1 MNRRLLKNHVINKK
15 QTDKTAHVGLG
26 LRYIDIDYQYSH
38 VLNEYRKSFMLKHM
52 IGVINSSVMKTDK
65 RLISVGNMENGKDT
79 YFFDYRD
86 VLFEMIPCLPG
97 TAKIE
102 SITEKTEIPFLL
114 GATEVTQGLFS
125 RVMGFNYSHDKDPKK
140 PIVAISWFDCLSFC
154 NKLSEYFWL
163 TPYYTINSIEYG
175 GRLYE
180 NYRNDEY
187 STPLS
192 IEYAEVKLNKKNN
205 GFRLPSKTEWFLA
218 YIANNGDSIT
228 GDIHVL
234 DSWSDKRKREMLSEN
249 GWVDLG
255 SDTQLNQVAQK
266 KPNGWGFYDMLG
278 NVSEWCG
285 DAPGYN
291 EPEAFYCGFDSR
303 AEVQDIM
310 NTEPI
315 YKKKLSNSEIKGDNI
330 GFRIAMNLF

>member
-1 MNRRLLKNHVINKK
+1 MNRQLLKNHVINKK
-15 QTDKTAHVGLG
+15 QTDKTTHTGLG

-38 VLNEYRKSFMLKHM
+38 VLNGQRTGFMLKQM
-52 IGVINSSVMKTDK
+52 IGIINSSVMKTDK
-65 RLISVGNMENGKDT
+65 QLVSVKDIANGKES

-86 VLFEMIPCLPG
+86 VIFEMIPCLPG
-97 TAKIE
+97 SAEIE
-102 SITEKTEIPFLL
+102 GVVRETKTPFLL
-114 GATEVTQGLFS
+114 GTTEVTQELFS
-125 RVMGFNYSHDKDPKK
+125 KVMGFNYSHDKDPKK

-163 TPYYTINSIEYG
+163 TPYYRINSIEYG

-192 IEYAEVKLNKKNN
+192 IKYAEIGLNKKNN
-205 GFRLPSKTEWFLA
+205 GFRLPSSTEWFLA

-234 DSWSDKRKREMLSEN
+234 DSWSDKRKREVLSEN
-249 GWVDLG
+249 GWVNLG

-285 DAPGYN
+285 DYSGY
-291 EPEAFYCGFDSR
+291 ETPEAFHCGFDSKSDI
-303 AEVQDIM
+303 EDIM
-310 NTEPI
+310 STEPV
-315 YKKKLSNSEIKGDNI
+315 YKKKLNNSEIKGDNI
-330 GFRIAMNLF
+330 GMRIAMNQF